1 MRILELNIIQFGKF
15 SDRTLTLEEGFN
27 VVEGKNESGKS
38 TLQAFIKFIFY
49 GLPRRN
55 PNVLIG
61 ERERALSWLGQIAA
75 GSITL
80 ESEGKKYRIERSGRT
95 GARGA
100 YSEKHR
106 TIDLSSGAEVY
117 ENEIPG
123 EVFLGIDV
131 SAYDSMCNVRQLECT
146 SVDGD
151 AVKGAIENLLSSGDE
166 NTSVDAAFKML
177 DRERVRLLHKNGR
190 GGLVF
195 EAEKAYDTLES
206 EYEKALRLEGENIK
220 HREELERTE
229 RQLEA
234 AKKSYEI
241 SQTRCDLF
249 EDVKRLEK
257 FERLKGLKEKNEK
270 LTEQIAE
277 LDREAGAENRR
288 PTYDGIAEMKTV
300 SDTFKR
306 NEGLLEYAKKEKSAA
321 QERIGRDTDSGSDE
335 LDALIFEFGSSRN
348 VVNNLTV
355 KNKKKTRAKIFCAIA
370 FALAASAFGGA
381 IALILLKSLIAGA
394 ATLAFVGIVSAV
406 LGFVFFSQV
415 KSAARAAKAIVDRIG
430 NGFSARD
437 VDKILAFLED
447 FERMNEERKT
457 NASAYESAN
466 ARLAVAEE
474 NYNSSRDEARKI
486 LDGFGIA
493 CNAGE
498 EGNTLASLAESLRE
512 YLSNR
517 SELET
522 ERNENGVLI
531 NSLSSEL
538 ERYSEQAIAKKITP
552 EIEAAVRNSSFETL
566 QKARNAELN
575 KINVLNRH
583 KAELERQLGGLESG
597 KRSPNELYPELER
610 QKKRMDELKLRHDA
624 ILLAREKIE
633 EASQKLK
640 SEIVPRIKSFAEK
653 NMSIMTDGKYS
664 ELFLD
669 DSMALTVLADGETR
683 PIDAL
688 SKGSC
693 DVAYFSVRLAL
704 LEVMCADKKPPLF
717 MDESLSQLDD
727 DRASRAISAAAE
739 YCKDGAQCVLFTCQT
754 RDARLARNVTKTN
767 LISLS

>member
-1 MRILELNIIQFGKF
+1 MRILELNIIQFGKL

-27 VVEGKNESGKS
+27 IVEGRNESGKS

-61 ERERALSWLGQIAA
+61 ERERALSWLGQVAA

-80 ESEGKKYRIERSGRT
+80 ESDGKKYRIERSGRT

-106 TIDLSSGAEVY
+106 TIDLSSGSEVY
-117 ENEIPG
+117 KDDVPG
-123 EVFLGIDV
+123 EVFFGIDA

-177 DRERVRLLHKNGR
+177 DRERVRLLHKSGR

-195 EAEKAYDTLES
+195 EAEKAYDALENQ
-206 EYEKALRLEGENIK
+206 YENALRLEGENIRR
-220 HREELERTE
+220 REELERAE

-234 AKKSYEI
+234 ARKSYEI

-249 EDVKRLEK
+249 EDVKRLQK
-257 FERLKGLKEKNEK
+257 FERLKGLKERNEK
-270 LTEQIAE
+270 LCEQIAE
-277 LDREAGAENRR
+277 LDRRAGAESRR
-288 PTYDGIAEMKTV
+288 PTYDELAEMKTA
-300 SDTFKR
+300 SDAFKR

-321 QERIGRDTDSGSDE
+321 QERLGREMAGGSEE
-335 LDALIFEFGSSRN
+335 LEELISEFGSSRN
-348 VVNNLTV
+348 VVNNLTL
-355 KNKKKTRAKIFCAIA
+355 KNKKKTRAKMLCAVS
-370 FALAASAFGGA
+370 FAASALAFGGA
-381 IALILLKSLIAGA
+381 VALVLLKSLIAGA
-394 ATLAFVGIVSAV
+394 ATLAFVGAVSAV
-406 LGFVFFSQV
+406 LGFVFVSQV

-437 VDKILAFLED
+437 VDNILAFLED
-447 FERMNEERKT
+447 FDRTNEQRKA
-457 NASAYESAN
+457 NAMSYESAN

-474 NYNSSRDEARKI
+474 NYNSSRDAARKI
-486 LDGFGIA
+486 LDGFGIV
-493 CNAGE
+493 CDAGG
-498 EGNTLASLAESLRE
+498 EGNTLASLAEDLRA
-512 YLSNR
+512 YLSTR
-517 SELET
+517 SELDG
-522 ERNENGVLI
+522 ERKENEVLI

-538 ERYSEQAIAKKITP
+538 ERYSEQAIAKRITP
-552 EIEAAVRNSSFETL
+552 EIEEAVRNSSFEAL
-566 QKARNAELN
+566 KNARNADLN
-575 KINVLNRH
+575 KISVLNNH
-583 KAELERQLGGLESG
+583 KAALERELGGLESG
-597 KRSPNELYPELER
+597 RRSPAELYPELER
-610 QKKRMDELKLRHDA
+610 QKKRLDELKLRHDA

-633 EASQKLK
+633 AASQKLK
-640 SEIVPRIKSFAEK
+640 GEIVPRIKSAAQK

-664 ELFLD
+664 EMFLD

-727 DRASRAISAAAE
+727 DRATRAVSAVAE
-739 YCKDGAQCVLFTCQT
+739 YCNGGGQCVLFTCQS